1 MIASIAQKRLR
12 EVLMIDSINTSQP
25 DFLATHVPFRT
36 IKVIRG
42 LKNETG
48 AETISEDSI
57 YSRYFDA
64 IEMRDKHQFIVVE
77 GSSGSG
83 KSHFIRWIHAKL
95 SSSENNTDVV
105 MLIRRS
111 DNTLKG
117 TIKQLLEIPE
127 IQNIKNRDAHER
139 LVKANQAISE
149 QKFKDSIYQSFLVEI
164 KNDEKESDLTNVQ
177 KKNLIAL
184 LSNSLFEERMM
195 KAGGPIDRIFRK
207 VASTSGIATQD
218 ALFFEN
224 DFILN
229 TDFGEELNYNGADRK
244 AIKMANSLIPDESG
258 DSMAAIV
265 CSYLNSLVENVI
277 QSCAGIEPGDFQQIF
292 KEIRQELYRQGKRLT
307 LLIEDI
313 TSFTGINQ
321 ALLNALITEHTGLN
335 EADHL
340 CRLLSVIGTTTQYY
354 EEFRS
359 NYKDRITMQITIE
372 DGTIGNND
380 DDLYQF
386 VAKYLNA
393 MSLEYADV
401 KTWYESGALDTEYPV
416 HEFGYAWSDFYE
428 YQGKRIDL
436 YPFTKQAIKNLY
448 MSMGDHKTPRY
459 IIRDIIE
466 PAVNE
471 IIYDKKQFLL
481 FLRDKKYRLNGS
493 DESQVMSIIGNM
505 SFENDTQ
512 KIEYRARVLSLLN
525 FWGNGTFSS
534 NEKEISGISRK
545 FFDEFGLTEFSN
557 CVGANRQ
564 GPTIVEPPLTPTDPS
579 VTKTLPQKYLD
590 FEKAIN
596 EWHFDGKI
604 FPSARGELRDAICSF
619 VFSSVNWQQEGI
631 PLDLKRMVETSTYTL
646 VAIERQERAIEKG
659 LVILKDND
667 ETYSLL
673 KCFNRWL
680 YLGKKSWN
688 YASYSNGADISAA
701 SDLYFVTLWLERN
714 KEHFVQVIK
723 GYKNDSSVPEYVKC
737 AMVLDIYSKIFNEDI
752 CVKKYSD
759 VSIDSLI
766 VPVKTKKL
774 LNGHTQAW
782 LSVRDLLLDNKK
794 AEEIHQVVLNY
805 FNLIQGVSIASKYIL
820 QMSSLDEAFRSVRK
834 DHGSIQIQE
843 KSKFPKMSEIERHYE
858 NITSKLSQVM
868 VDELTEAKK
877 KAEKVLAFWEYDFDV
892 DLDAT
897 DIRDLMNDIKN
908 FYTEAE
914 LYGIAIEYRY
924 ETAEKYKENAS
935 EIVSALRILTT
946 DFSSEA
952 ILDVICA
959 FSSNPLKTIDS
970 FIAYLNQVET
980 DVSTVY

>member
-127 IQNIKNRDAHER
+127 IQNIKNRDAYER

-164 KNDEKESDLTNVQ
+164 KNDEQESDLTNVQ

-195 KAGGPIDRIFRK
+195 KAGGPIDRIFHK
-207 VASTSGIATQD
+207 VASTSGISTQD

-229 TDFGEELNYNGADRK
+229 TDFGEELNYIGADRK

-393 MSLEYADV
+393 MSLEYADI
-401 KTWYESGALDTEYPV
+401 KTWYEAGALDTEYPV
-416 HEFGYAWSDFYE
+416 HEFGYEWSDFYE
-428 YQGKRIDL
+428 
-436 YPFTKQAIKNLY
+436 
-448 MSMGDHKTPRY
+448 
-459 IIRDIIE
+459 
-466 PAVNE
+466 
-471 IIYDKKQFLL
+471 
-481 FLRDKKYRLNGS
+481 
-493 DESQVMSIIGNM
+493 
-505 SFENDTQ
+505 
-512 KIEYRARVLSLLN
+512 
-525 FWGNGTFSS
+525 
-534 NEKEISGISRK
+534 
-545 FFDEFGLTEFSN
+545 
-557 CVGANRQ
+557 
-564 GPTIVEPPLTPTDPS
+564 
-579 VTKTLPQKYLD
+579 
-590 FEKAIN
+590 
-596 EWHFDGKI
+596 
-604 FPSARGELRDAICSF
+604 
-619 VFSSVNWQQEGI
+619 
-631 PLDLKRMVETSTYTL
+631 
-646 VAIERQERAIEKG
+646 
-659 LVILKDND
+659 
-667 ETYSLL
+667 
-673 KCFNRWL
+673 
-680 YLGKKSWN
+680 
-688 YASYSNGADISAA
+688 
-701 SDLYFVTLWLERN
+701 
-714 KEHFVQVIK
+714 
-723 GYKNDSSVPEYVKC
+723 
-737 AMVLDIYSKIFNEDI
+737 
-752 CVKKYSD
+752 
-759 VSIDSLI
+759 
-766 VPVKTKKL
+766 
-774 LNGHTQAW
+774 
-782 LSVRDLLLDNKK
+782 
-794 AEEIHQVVLNY
+794 
-805 FNLIQGVSIASKYIL
+805 
-820 QMSSLDEAFRSVRK
+820 
-834 DHGSIQIQE
+834 
-843 KSKFPKMSEIERHYE
+843 
-858 NITSKLSQVM
+858 
-868 VDELTEAKK
+868 
-877 KAEKVLAFWEYDFDV
+877 
-892 DLDAT
+892 
-897 DIRDLMNDIKN
+897 
-908 FYTEAE
+908 
-914 LYGIAIEYRY
+914 
-924 ETAEKYKENAS
+924 
-935 EIVSALRILTT
+935 
-946 DFSSEA
+946 
-952 ILDVICA
+952 
-959 FSSNPLKTIDS
+959 
-970 FIAYLNQVET
+970 
-980 DVSTVY
+980 